1 VKHSFLFVPEFF
13 YSKITLMDNSAEHY
27 HLTDEQW
34 QVIQPLIPPSSSAA
48 TRGRPPINERAVLDG
63 IFWKIITAS
72 AWNHLPSEYPSWQTC
87 YRRYNK
93 WRHNGLLHDIL
104 NALYLDLCD
113 RGGLDLQRDL
123 RDGPIKATG
132 SLDHPKFE
140 VAPSFQGTWQ
150 FMTAMIFLR
159 LAAER
164 MRH

>member
-1 VKHSFLFVPEFF
+1 
-13 YSKITLMDNSAEHY
+13 MDNTAEHY

-34 QVIQPLIPPSSSAA
+34 QVIQPLIPLPPSAA

-72 AWNHLPSEYPSWQTC
+72 AWYHLPSEYPSWQTC

-104 NALYLDLCD
+104 NVLYLDLCD

-140 VAPSFQGTWQ
+140 VAPSFQDTWQ

-159 LAAER
+159 LAAQK
-164 MRH
+164 MKH